1 MKGKRGPVSIGLP
14 EFRAIVLSS
23 LSKLG
28 KSDTQKTA
36 LEEIKA
42 LLSNHA
48 NSEEKVLAFLNSLA
62 DTNEHLNNMHKKE
75 FIKMYGTLAE
85 VMEAEAVPY
94 IPRMVTALQ
103 KKMKEGDQL
112 LHEALGFAF
121 GTLVHN
127 TLHTITDLP
136 ASCDQLT
143 FILKPLFAN
152 LLGANKVVQ
161 MGSALAFTKIIQ
173 HAPIECLQY
182 LLGKLVG
189 KILEITGNPSCK
201 CQPQVLESVISLT
214 LSVELDIAPYVPQ
227 LLPLGMQNMNSD
239 DPNSRK
245 SAIDLFYTFG
255 AVVPNAVEPYAG
267 EIVQLLSKCR
277 TDKVKPV
284 RDAAIETLGVYKD
297 MRVEVEPVQD
307 HAPPRT
313 ITAPPPD
320 RRPVPIEPRPP
331 SSRPESAKKVI
342 KEEST
347 PKQSKPKSSIFKGPI
362 NPNFFKAASSEAV
375 VPYEGESGEDFAG
388 VFHAP
393 EGEMESSPEVFSK
406 ETAKFHEEPL
416 VQSFKVTQRN
426 IPPVTPPAE
435 EQEEQK
441 EDEPVSPPDGSAWQ
455 QTWNPQ
461 SEHPAQNLQQ
471 EVVELRAALE
481 QLQHSTRTELS
492 QVHERM
498 NALEEMI
505 STMSQL
511 FEAKLK
517 HALATAR
524 SNL

>member
-42 LLSNHA
+42 LLTNHA

-85 VMEAEAVPY
+85 VLEGDAVPY
-94 IPRMVTALQ
+94 IPRIVAALQ

-121 GTLVHN
+121 GTVVHN

-136 ASCDQLT
+136 ASCDQLA
-143 FILKPLFAN
+143 FVLKPLFAN

-189 KILEITGNPSCK
+189 KILEITGTPTCK
-201 CQPQVLESVISLT
+201 CQPQILESVISLT
-214 LSVELDIAPYVPQ
+214 LSVEMDVAPYVPQ
-227 LLPLGMQNMNSD
+227 LLPLGIQNMNSD

-267 EIVQLLSKCR
+267 EIVQLLAKCR

-307 HAPPRT
+307 HAPPRAV
-313 ITAPPPD
+313 IAPPPD
-320 RRPVPIEPRPP
+320 RRPATLESRPP
-331 SSRPESAKKVI
+331 SSRPDSAKKVV

-347 PKQSKPKSSIFKGPI
+347 PKQTKAKGSIFKGPI
-362 NPNFFKAASSEAV
+362 NPNFFKAASTEAA
-375 VPYEGESGEDFAG
+375 VPLEGESGEEHSAG
-388 VFHAP
+388 FHVP
-393 EGEMESSPEVFSK
+393 EAELESSPEVFTK
-406 ETAKFHEEPL
+406 ETAKFPTEAV
-416 VQSFKVTQRN
+416 VQSLKATQRT
-426 IPPVTPPAE
+426 IAPVEQPE

-441 EDEPVSPPDGSAWQ
+441 SEELLTPPDTSGWQ
-455 QTWNPQ
+455 QTWNPA
-461 SEHPAQNLQQ
+461 SEPASHSLQQ
-471 EVVELRAALE
+471 EVKELRAAME
-481 QLQHSTRTELS
+481 QLQHSTRSELS
-492 QVHERM
+492 QMHERM